1 MKRRTDGG
9 FWLCFLMNLIF
20 SLEWSIPAWLLLI
33 MHFVLNWS
41 LWLFVGAL
49 GVFIIGVF
57 AKTAVLCWAASAG
70 SVPDKPKKNLNP
82 YSAKNEQMLQKK
94 EEDE

>member
-1 MKRRTDGG
+1 MKKRTDGG

-41 LWLFVGAL
+41 LLLFVGAL

-82 YSAKNEQMLQKK
+82 YSAKNDQMLQKK